1 MSTRQKVR
9 KFLRSKRLIYII
21 TAVLSVAALVIT
33 ALGVLQ
39 DKPTLMTVCTAPDGS
54 VIYEDVGELT
64 RGACPPGEARELL
77 WDRSQLPLRVRGST
91 RNPNYGRDPHEV
103 VGEWVR
109 QFNRAFRRDLLR
121 YEPSGP
127 VEVDVWVGEPIT
139 VGAEW
144 RHGEAYTSHWVNAQ
158 GRLSRARV
166 GVEYVPDAEC
176 ELRVGLHELGHVFML
191 SHSHGLME
199 PRTRCDGELRII
211 NFPDHTL
218 RALRALYPR

>member
-1 MSTRQKVR
+1 VSKLQNFKS
-9 KFLRSKRLIYII
+9 FLRSKRLIYII
-21 TAVLSVAALVIT
+21 TAVLAGAALVIT
-33 ALGVLQ
+33 IQGVLQ
-39 DKPTLMTVCTAPDGS
+39 AKPTFMTTCTTPDGR
-54 VIYEDVGELT
+54 VLYEDIGELT
-64 RGACPPGEARELL
+64 RGVCRPGEERELL
-77 WDRSQLPLRVRGST
+77 WSHSQLPLRVRGST
-91 RNPNYGRDPHEV
+91 DNPHYGRDPHEV

-109 QFNRAFRRDLLR
+109 QFNRTVRRDLLR
-121 YEPSGP
+121 YEPTGP
-127 VEVDVWVGEPIT
+127 VEVDVRVGEAVS

-144 RHGEAYTSHWVNAQ
+144 RHGEAYTSHWVDAQ

-199 PRTRCDGELRII
+199 PRTRCDGNLRII

>member
-1 MSTRQKVR
+1 MGVRQRVR
-9 KFLRSKRLIYII
+9 NFLRSKRFIYII

-33 ALGVLQ
+33 VLGVLQ
-39 DKPTLMTVCTAPDGS
+39 AKPTFMTACTTPDGR
-54 VIYEDVGELT
+54 VLYEDVGELT
-64 RGACPPGEARELL
+64 RGVCPQGEELEL
-77 WDRSQLPLRVRGST
+77 RWSPSQLPLRVRGST
-91 RNPNYGRDPHEV
+91 SNPHYGRDPHEV

-127 VEVDVWVGEPIT
+127 VEVDVRVGEAIA

-144 RHGEAYTSHWVNAQ
+144 RHGEAYTSHWVVAR

-166 GVEYVPDAEC
+166 GVEYMPDAEC
-176 ELRVGLHELGHVFML
+176 EMRVGLHELGHVFML